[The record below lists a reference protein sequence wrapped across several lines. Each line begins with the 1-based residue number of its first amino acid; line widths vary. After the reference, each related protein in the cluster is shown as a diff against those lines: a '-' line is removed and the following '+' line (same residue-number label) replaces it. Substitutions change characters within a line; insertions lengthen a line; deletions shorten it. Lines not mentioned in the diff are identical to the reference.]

1 MLNKR
6 KKKVST
12 YDIDQIDNSVL
23 QISDLQDDK
32 TAEKQPV
39 QKKVPFAVVES
50 YKTIRTNLMFLLD
63 HSTGNNVI
71 TITSANVSE
80 GKSTTSVNL
89 AVAFSQLE
97 NKVLIIDADMRR
109 SSVHKKLKLEND
121 AGLSNILAGFVSFKD
136 TVKKVNE
143 NFHVLTAGQIPPNP
157 SELLGGKKFETLLE
171 ELKKEYA
178 YILIDTPPV
187 NVVSDALVIAP
198 HTDGMLIVVRDRYT
212 PTHTIKR
219 AIENARFANV
229 KILGAVMNGADLKAN
244 GRYTYRKYYYRKN
257 YSRYGYGG
265 YGYGYG
271 YGSYGGYNSYGY
283 GYGHRRNPYA
293 SAANRVDEAQNNNSK

>member
-1 MLNKR
+1 MLGKK

-12 YDIDQIDNSVL
+12 YDIDQTDKSVL
-23 QISDLQDDK
+23 QLSDLGDNK
-32 TAEKQPV
+32 SAEKQPA

-63 HSTGNNVI
+63 HSSGNSII
-71 TITSANVSE
+71 TITSANASE
-80 GKSTTSVNL
+80 GKSTTAVNL

-109 SSVHKKLKLEND
+109 SSVHKKLRLEND
-121 AGLSNILAGFVSFKD
+121 MGLSNILAGFVDFESA
-136 TVKKVNE
+136 VKKVND

-157 SELLGGKKFETLLE
+157 SELLGGKKFEELLE
-171 ELKKEYA
+171 KLRKEYA
-178 YILIDTPPV
+178 YILIDTPPI

-198 HTDGMLIVVRDRYT
+198 HTEGMLIVVRDRYT

-219 AIENARFANV
+219 AIENAEFANV

-244 GRYTYRKYYYRKN
+244 GRYTYRKYFYRKH

-271 YGSYGGYNSYGY
+271 YGYGGYGY
-283 GYGHRRNPYA
+283 GYGSRRNPYA
-293 SAANRVDEAQNNNSK
+293 SAPSRPNEAPQNNKSE